1 MHILH
6 VGLGPLGARIARD
19 VFDRGIGQVVQA
31 VDMSPAI
38 AGRPLRE
45 VIGAGEGRVLASLDE
60 VTGWDDI
67 DAAVVTTA
75 SSVEACADTFR
86 AILRQG
92 KPIVSTCEELVYP
105 WLRHHELA
113 VELDGLAKQHGG
125 RLLGTGVNPGFLM
138 DALPIVTTGVC
149 RRVDRI
155 HVWRVQDASSR
166 RVPFQQ
172 KIGAGLSAQEFSDRV
187 RRGTLRHVGL
197 GESLHLIADALGLR
211 IASWRESLEAV
222 RAETPLMCALGEIK
236 PGQARG
242 VRQQAFAMNAAG
254 ETFISLDFV
263 ATIGQPDPHD
273 RIRIEGEPNLDLKFA
288 GGVHGDE
295 ATIAI
300 ALNALPSLGSSRP
313 GLHTM
318 ATVPPVRCRSWKE

>member
-31 VDMSPAI
+31 VDVNPGI

-45 VIGAGEGRVLASLDE
+45 VIGAGEGVVLASLDS
-60 VTGWDDI
+60 VTGWEDI
-67 DAAVVTTA
+67 DAAVVTTS
-75 SSVEACADTFR
+75 SSVAACADSFR
-86 AILRQG
+86 AILRRG

-105 WLRHHELA
+105 WLQHHELA
-113 VELDGLAKQHGG
+113 VELDALAREHGG

-138 DALPIVTTGVC
+138 DALPIIATGVC

-155 HVWRVQDASSR
+155 DVRRVQDASAR

-172 KIGAGLSAQEFSDRV
+172 KIGAGLSPEAFSDRV

-211 IASWRESLEAV
+211 IATWRESLEAV
-222 RAETPLMCALGEIK
+222 RAETSLTCALGEIR
-236 PGQARG
+236 PGHVRG
-242 VRQQAFAMNAAG
+242 VRQQAIAMNEAA
-254 ETFISLDFV
+254 EAFITLDFV
-263 ATIGQPDPHD
+263 ATIGQTDPHD
-273 RIRIEGEPNLDLKFA
+273 RIRVEGEPNLDMTFA

-300 ALNALPSLGSSRP
+300 ALNALPSLGASRP

-318 ATVPPVRCRSWKE
+318 ATVPPVRWRSWKE